1 MNKVESVAEALSKRF
16 PIAHVWL
23 VILRHWRDADG
34 GWYRYSYC
42 PAGQFNVTVQHS
54 APSLAHNEQGVEGS
68 LEGCAL
74 DEQVAE
80 RIGTISDPI
89 LVPLVFVLPQ
99 KPQVGSSA
107 HDPEYILLPG

>member
-23 VILRHWRDADG
+23 VILRHWRDADDV
-34 GWYRYSYC
+34 WYSYC

-74 DEQVAE
+74 DEQVA
-80 RIGTISDPI
+80 GA
-89 LVPLVFVLPQ
+89 LLVFILPQ
-99 KPQVGSSA
+99 KPQEGSCA
-107 HDPEYILLPG
+107 HDP

>member
-34 GWYRYSYC
+34 VWYSYC
-42 PAGQFNVTVQHS
+42 PAGQFNAVLQHS
-54 APSLAHNEQGVEGS
+54 APSLLQKLQFVEGS
-68 LEGCAL
+68 LGGCTL

-80 RIGTISDPI
+80 RIGTINYPI
-89 LVPLVFVLPQ
+89 LLVFVLPQ